1 MLKRWVVTGP
11 EISRVIEQF
20 ITVDE
25 NDSVKNIL
33 ITRKDL
39 HLSFDF
45 NGMWKI
51 WRSSCWAMEIPLR
64 RWVKTWLYWTT
75 RCESA
80 AAALSIHQLE
90 STGKKQYTNFRKS
103 VLESCDLA
111 RCLWLIVIDGGV
123 LIHSLPGTTV
133 EGKTF
138 DSYFDKVSCPR
149 VHYELEWS
157 TRVDIIWNQ
166 YRELTIKGG
175 TREKRGK
182 GTWQGVSGMAIVPG
196 DWQKFLAHFD
206 DKKEL
211 FSFLS
216 NMLLTD

>member
-1 MLKRWVVTGP
+1 MN
-11 EISRVIEQF
+11 I
-20 ITVDE
+20 
-25 NDSVKNIL
+25 VKNIL

-39 HLSFDF
+39 HLTFDF
-45 NGMWKI
+45 NGMWKT
-51 WRSSCWAMEIPLR
+51 WRSTSSNPFEEVGKDL
-64 RWVKTWLYWTT
+64 VTLDNKV
-75 RCESA
+75 CESA

-103 VLESCDLA
+103 VLEPCDLA

-123 LIHSLPGTTV
+123 LIHSLPSTTV